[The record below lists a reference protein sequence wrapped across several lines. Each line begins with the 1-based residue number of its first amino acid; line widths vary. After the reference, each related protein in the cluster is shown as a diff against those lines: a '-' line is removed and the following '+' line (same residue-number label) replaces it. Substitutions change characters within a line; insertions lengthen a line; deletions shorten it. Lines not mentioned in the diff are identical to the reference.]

1 MNARGIAWERG
12 LAALRRYAAI
22 KGTAGIPIR
31 AQADGVD
38 VGAWVDS
45 QRAQYWAGALQP
57 QCAAT
62 LERLPGWDWGGRH
75 QRKWHDRLAA
85 LSRYAHAG
93 QIPANATV
101 NRLRIGAWAAA
112 QRAAYAAGTLP
123 ARNAALLETIPGW
136 TWKTDHNQHGPPLTK
151 LRPAA
156 NGGSLLGLAGS
167 VTGGLDAMPLSLS

>member
-22 KGTAGIPIR
+22 KGTAGVPISAR
-31 AQADGVD
+31 ADGVD

-85 LSRYAHAG
+85 LSRYAHAHAG
-93 QIPANATV
+93 QIPA

-112 QRAAYAAGTLP
+112 QRAAYATGTLP

-136 TWKTDHNQHGPPLTK
+136 TWKTDHNQPWDNPWVPGYPTFD
-151 LRPAA
+151 RTTTR
-156 NGGSLLGLAGS
+156 S
-167 VTGGLDAMPLSLS
+167 VS